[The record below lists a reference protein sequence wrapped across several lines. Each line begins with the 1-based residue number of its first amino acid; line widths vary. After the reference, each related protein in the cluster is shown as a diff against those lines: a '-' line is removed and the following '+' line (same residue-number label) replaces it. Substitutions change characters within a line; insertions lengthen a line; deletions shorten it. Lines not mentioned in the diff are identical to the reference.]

1 MLTNKPHLG
10 GMSVPLSTAPIDL
23 IGDIHG
29 HADELEALLKKLGYA
44 VKNGSYAH
52 PERTVLFV
60 GDYID
65 RGPKIRE
72 TLDLVR
78 RMVEAGQALA
88 LMGNHEY
95 NALCYHTPDGEGDYL
110 RKHSDGNVKQHVR
123 TLEQFALSTAHF
135 GDYLDWIMTLP
146 LYHETERFRAV
157 HACWDAQQMATLRS
171 RLVNGRLTEAL
182 LHEAAGHGALH
193 DAIEV
198 TLKGKEI
205 ELPNGITFRDH
216 EKNERTNMRI
226 KWWVDPVGAT
236 YHQIGFPTPEH
247 IEDHPVDPSRLDG
260 GPHYF
265 PDEKPVF
272 FGHYWLNR
280 EPMLQRENI
289 CCLDYSVAKE
299 GRLVA
304 YRYDGERVL
313 DQKKLV
319 YV

>member
-1 MLTNKPHLG
+1 MVATEVH
-10 GMSVPLSTAPIDL
+10 IDL

-29 HADELEALLKKLGYA
+29 HADELEALLKKMGYA
-44 VKNGSYAH
+44 LVKGSYAH

-72 TLDLVR
+72 TLEIVR
-78 RMVEAGQALA
+78 RMTDAGNAIA

-95 NALCYHTPDGEGDYL
+95 NALCYHAPDGKGGFL
-110 RKHSDGNVKQHVR
+110 REHTPKNTHQHQR
-123 TLEQFALSTAHF
+123 TLEVFADHPGELKECLAWM
-135 GDYLDWIMTLP
+135 LTLP
-146 LYHETERFRAV
+146 VFHETDRFRAV
-157 HACWDAQQMATLRS
+157 HACWDAQHMAYLCT
-171 RLVNGRLTEAL
+171 RLVNDRLNEEL
-182 LHEAAGHGALH
+182 LHEAAMKGTALY

-198 TLKGKEI
+198 SLKGKEI
-205 ELPNGITFRDH
+205 ELPKGITFRDT

-236 YHQIGFPTPEH
+236 YHQIGFPAPEH
-247 IEDHPVDPSRLDG
+247 ITEHHVDPSGLDG
-260 GPHYF
+260 SPHYF

-272 FGHYWLNR
+272 FGHYWLKH

-304 YRYDGERVL
+304 YRYDGEHRL
-313 DQKKLV
+313 DGGKLV
-319 YV
+319 FV